1 MDKLQKLLNIVD
13 DSVEEIVELEQELVR
28 IPSINTG
35 VMPTGNESEVCD
47 FISDILNKE
56 GITSK
61 LLHRDPGRDN
71 LIVDYPNVISTECKL
86 LLMSHT
92 DVVPVENESKWKYD
106 PFGGEISSGRIY
118 GRGSNDCKS
127 LLTSQLMS
135 MILMNRE
142 GVKLD
147 KGLRLISG
155 ADEEHGGRWGFGW
168 LLENYPELLK
178 AEYAVNEGGG
188 IPVEIGEKIYYLLGT
203 GEKGR
208 LEVEITI
215 KGESAHA
222 SLPWLGVNSSYK
234 LSQVLD
240 LIKNYQPKLDTS
252 LPFFQYMDYFG
263 VEEKIS
269 TKNIDQI
276 IKILEQKLPRV
287 SHLSKALSR
296 MTITPTIIEGGIK
309 SNSVPEKIKLICD
322 IRTLPFQ
329 DEKYVIEEL
338 DKLFDKIEE
347 IDYEI
352 DYMSIPN
359 YSSFDTKLKDSISK
373 AHAKSIGVDEI
384 KLIPST
390 SNGFTD
396 SRFTRENGTITYG
409 FSGAHPD
416 DDPILANVHGTD
428 ESIGISSLVSGTKT
442 MLALAYDLCNS
453 E

>member
-1 MDKLQKLLNIVD
+1 M
-13 DSVEEIVELEQELVR
+13 
-28 IPSINTG
+28 
-35 VMPTGNESEVCD
+35 
-47 FISDILNKE
+47 
-56 GITSK
+56 
-61 LLHRDPGRDN
+61 
-71 LIVDYPNVISTECKL
+71 
-86 LLMSHT
+86 
-92 DVVPVENESKWKYD
+92 
-106 PFGGEISSGRIY
+106 
-118 GRGSNDCKS
+118 
-127 LLTSQLMS
+127 
-135 MILMNRE
+135 
-142 GVKLD
+142 
-147 KGLRLISG
+147 
-155 ADEEHGGRWGFGW
+155 
-168 LLENYPELLK
+168 
-178 AEYAVNEGGG
+178 
-188 IPVEIGEKIYYLLGT
+188 
-203 GEKGR
+203 
-208 LEVEITI
+208 
-215 KGESAHA
+215 
-222 SLPWLGVNSSYK
+222 
-234 LSQVLD
+234 
-240 LIKNYQPKLDTS
+240 
-252 LPFFQYMDYFG
+252 
-263 VEEKIS
+263 